1 MHTDA
6 RTTSTI
12 SVAEDAADGNW
23 INKLVQQYRAIV
35 RQSSIMASGPLF
47 GSQGGL
53 QRYLHICRLHWRF
66 FESEVSTRSISRKR
80 DNGINTLPIIGHYT
94 PATSEN
100 GSDRKKA
107 TKTGGIVQR
116 GLSPKERKCPLCPS
130 IWPMPVLIHIVN
142 MQLSSAISRAERDMP
157 KHSNILITAMTTEPQ
172 AIIRHNNTMVWTIVG
187 RRRRSPR
194 QRRSEEAFMTGFQ
207 AAPTAYTCTTAS
219 AQIQEATRD
228 EDWQLHDQYH
238 ATHLLC
244 LELAME
250 LALC

>member
-1 MHTDA
+1 
-6 RTTSTI
+6 
-12 SVAEDAADGNW
+12 
-23 INKLVQQYRAIV
+23 
-35 RQSSIMASGPLF
+35 MASGPLF

-53 QRYLHICRLHWRF
+53 L
-66 FESEVSTRSISRKR
+66 STAISAHLSTSLEIFRERSFHKVDQKR

-107 TKTGGIVQR
+107 TKTGRIVQR
-116 GLSPKERKCPLCPS
+116 GLSPKERKCPLCLS

-157 KHSNILITAMTTEPQ
+157 KHT
-172 AIIRHNNTMVWTIVG
+172 IIRHNNTMVWTIVG
-187 RRRRSPR
+187 
-194 QRRSEEAFMTGFQ
+194 QAFMTGFQ
-207 AAPTAYTCTTAS
+207 TAPTAYTCTTAS

-244 LELAME
+244 SELAME

>member
-23 INKLVQQYRAIV
+23 INKLVQQYRSDCETIQHHGIWTVIRFSRWPTAI
-35 RQSSIMASGPLF
+35 SAHL
-47 GSQGGL
+47 
-53 QRYLHICRLHWRF
+53 
-66 FESEVSTRSISRKR
+66 STSLEIFRERSFHKVDQKR

-107 TKTGGIVQR
+107 TKSGGIVQR

-187 RRRRSPR
+187 RRWRSPR

-244 LELAME
+244 SELAME